1 MELLAHMMLFS
12 HTTNYIYRCQNRYRG
27 ELYRV
32 VCELL
37 SVLRSDRGYLRLCLV
52 EALFARGDARIFED
66 RRNSDT

>member
-1 MELLAHMMLFS
+1 
-12 HTTNYIYRCQNRYRG
+12 
-27 ELYRV
+27 
-32 VCELL
+32 L